1 MLCSACTLPPDKNM
15 RELQIKQVLAGH
27 LAKQADTHQVSLI
40 EELRLH
46 GGEVRADLV
55 LVEQMHCFE
64 IKSEADSLA
73 RLINQGSRYGWVF
86 DRVTLVMAPCHVAKA
101 MELLPPWWGAMVV
114 DSQTG
119 TLQCLREA
127 GLNVRHKAS
136 SLASIL
142 NREEALEVLRRGG
155 QLKGWRSK
163 SLYLIQQHIAQAFEL
178 DEIKEH
184 IRDALLA
191 RAGSASAL
199 H

>member
-1 MLCSACTLPPDKNM
+1 M
-15 RELQIKQVLAGH
+15 
-27 LAKQADTHQVSLI
+27 SLI

-64 IKSEADSLA
+64 IKSEADSLV

-101 MELLPPWWGAMVV
+101 MDLLPPWWGAMVV

-119 TLQCLREA
+119 TFQCIREA
-127 GLNVRHKAS
+127 GLNVRHKAT

-142 NREEALEVLRRGG
+142 NKEEALEVLRKEGHI
-155 QLKGWRSK
+155 KGWRSK
-163 SLYLIQQHIAQAFEL
+163 SLYLIQQHIAQALGL

-184 IRDALLA
+184 IRTALLA
-191 RAGSASAL
+191 RASSAAAV

>member
-1 MLCSACTLPPDKNM
+1 M
-15 RELQIKQVLAGH
+15 REPQIKQALADH
-27 LAKQADTHQVSLI
+27 LARQSASPGISLL

-64 IKSEADSLA
+64 IKSEADSLS

-114 DSQTG
+114 NGATG
-119 TLQCLREA
+119 SFEVLREA
-127 GLNVRHKAS
+127 GLNVKHKAA
-136 SLASIL
+136 SLTSIL
-142 NREEALEVLRRGG
+142 NKEEALELLRQEG
-155 QLKGWRSK
+155 QLTGWRSK
-163 SLYLIQQHIAQAFEL
+163 SLYLIQRHIAETFAL

-184 IRDALLA
+184 IRAALLA
-191 RAGSASAL
+191 RASNAIAV

>member
-1 MLCSACTLPPDKNM
+1 MLRLYNPPRNPM
-15 RELQIKQVLAGH
+15 RELQIKQALAGH
-27 LAKQADTHQVSLI
+27 LANQAQAHQVSLI

-101 MELLPPWWGAMVV
+101 MDLLPPWWGAMVV

-119 TLQCLREA
+119 TFQCIREA
-127 GLNVRHKAS
+127 GLNVRHKAA

-142 NREEALEVLRRGG
+142 NKEEALEVLRKEGHI
-155 QLKGWRSK
+155 KGWRSK
-163 SLYLIQQHIAQAFEL
+163 SLYLIQQHIAQALDL

-184 IRDALLA
+184 IRAALLA
-191 RAGSASAL
+191 RASSATAM

>member
-1 MLCSACTLPPDKNM
+1 MK
-15 RELQIKQVLAGH
+15 ELQIKQALAGH
-27 LAKQADTHQVSLI
+27 LAKEAEINQVSLI

-86 DRVTLVMAPCHVAKA
+86 DRVTLVMAPCHVARA

-119 TLQCLREA
+119 TFKCLREA
-127 GLNVRHKAS
+127 GMNVRHKAT

-142 NREEALEVLRRGG
+142 NKEEALEVLRREG
-155 QLKGWRSK
+155 LIKGWRSK
-163 SLYLIQQHIAQAFEL
+163 SLYLIQQHIAQTFEL
-178 DEIKEH
+178 DEIREH
-184 IRDALLA
+184 IRAALLA
-191 RAGSASAL
+191 RAGSVSSL

>member
-1 MLCSACTLPPDKNM
+1 MYIPRVVTM
-15 RELQIKQVLAGH
+15 REFQIKQALADH
-27 LAKQADTHQVSLI
+27 LATQSAAEDVSLL

-86 DRVTLVMAPCHVAKA
+86 DRVTLVMAPRHVTKA

-114 DSQTG
+114 NGVPGSFE
-119 TLQCLREA
+119 LLREA
-127 GLNVRHKAS
+127 GLNVRHKAT
-136 SLASIL
+136 SLVSIL
-142 NREEALEVLRRGG
+142 NKEEALEVLRQEG
-155 QLKGWRSK
+155 QLTGWRSK
-163 SLYLIQQHIAQAFEL
+163 SLYLIQRHIAQTLALE
-178 DEIKEH
+178 EIKEH
-184 IRDALLA
+184 IRTALLA
-191 RAGSASAL
+191 RANNAVAV

>member
-1 MLCSACTLPPDKNM
+1 M
-15 RELQIKQVLAGH
+15 RELQIKQALAGH
-27 LAKQADTHQVSLI
+27 LARQTGTPQVSLI

-64 IKSEADSLA
+64 IKSEADSLS

-114 DSQTG
+114 NSQTG
-119 TLQCLREA
+119 TFHCLREA
-127 GLNVRHKAS
+127 GLNVRQKAA

-142 NREEALEVLRRGG
+142 NKDEALEVLRREG
-155 QLKGWRSK
+155 QLQGWRSK

-178 DEIKEH
+178 EGIKEH
-184 IRDALLA
+184 IRAALLA
-191 RAGSASAL
+191 RASSAAAL

>member
-1 MLCSACTLPPDKNM
+1 M
-15 RELQIKQVLAGH
+15 RELQIKQALAGH
-27 LAKQADTHQVSLI
+27 LARQSAATDISLL

-86 DRVTLVMAPCHVAKA
+86 DRVTLVMAPCHVTKA

-114 DSQTG
+114 DGSTG
-119 TLQCLREA
+119 SFEVLREA
-127 GLNVRHKAS
+127 GLNVRHKAA

-142 NREEALEVLRRGG
+142 NKEEALEVLRQEG
-155 QLKGWRSK
+155 QLTGWRSK
-163 SLYLIQQHIAQAFEL
+163 SLYLIQRHIAQTFSL

-184 IRDALLA
+184 IRAALLA
-191 RAGSASAL
+191 RANSAAAV